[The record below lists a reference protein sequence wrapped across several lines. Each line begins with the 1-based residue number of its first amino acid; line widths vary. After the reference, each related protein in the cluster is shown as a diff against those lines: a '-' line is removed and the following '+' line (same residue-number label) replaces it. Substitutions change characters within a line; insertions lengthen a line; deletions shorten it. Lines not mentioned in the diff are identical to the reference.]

1 MVDRVFYLIIMVRW
15 VLNGVGYRGI
25 LMIIVTKT
33 KNIKEQQIN
42 QNEVVVKIAS
52 ISHQLGQWGEQQ
64 TAFELKQAGFDIIE
78 QNFYSRYGE
87 IDIIAIKQQELLF
100 VEVKARAKTQR
111 GTAVEAV
118 TWTKQQKMIKTIL
131 YFLEKNPQFHEFYLR
146 FDIFCFDFH
155 QVFAKNVQY
164 DFSKYTYDLQW
175 IENAFTMDTEF
186 INL

>member
-1 MVDRVFYLIIMVRW
+1 MS
-15 VLNGVGYRGI
+15 VG
-25 LMIIVTKT
+25 KT
-33 KNIKEQQIN
+33 QNKNERQMN
-42 QNEVVVKIAS
+42 QNEVVLKIAS
-52 ISHQLGQWGEQQ
+52 ISQQLGQWGEQQ
-64 TAFELKQAGFDIIE
+64 AIFELKQAGFDIIK
-78 QNFYSRYGE
+78 QNFHSRYGE

-118 TWTKQQKMIKTIL
+118 TWTKQQKMIKTVL
-131 YFLEKNPQFHEFYLR
+131 HFLEKNPQFHEFYLR

-155 QVFAKNVQY
+155 QVFAKNVQH

-175 IENAFTMDTEF
+175 IENAFTMNTEF

>member
-1 MVDRVFYLIIMVRW
+1 MVDRLFYLIIMVRW

-25 LMIIVTKT
+25 LMIRVTKT

-64 TAFELKQAGFDIIE
+64 TALELEQAGFDIIE

-111 GTAVEAV
+111 GTAV
-118 TWTKQQKMIKTIL
+118 
-131 YFLEKNPQFHEFYLR
+131 
-146 FDIFCFDFH
+146 
-155 QVFAKNVQY
+155 
-164 DFSKYTYDLQW
+164 
-175 IENAFTMDTEF
+175 
-186 INL
+186 